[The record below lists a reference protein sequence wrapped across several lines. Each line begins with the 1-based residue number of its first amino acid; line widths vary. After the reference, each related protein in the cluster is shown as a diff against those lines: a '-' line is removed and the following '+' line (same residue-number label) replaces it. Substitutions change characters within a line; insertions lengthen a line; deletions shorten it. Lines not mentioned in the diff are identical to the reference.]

1 MLLGA
6 IIFTTFVGI
15 RIVRDMYKEKTRHK
29 FVHESN

>member
-15 RIVRDMYKEKTRHK
+15 RIVRDMYKEKTKHV
-29 FVHESN
+29 FVSKIN